1 MRRRQE
7 RSLPSKRGLSSNV
20 GDERREMRDERCE
33 MQGVGVT
40 RTRKWGAAKPVALS
54 THDLGVLPCAIFPLN
69 GERPRERQA
78 LIDGPPPDH
87 VPGNLPRYSVNSTPK
102 TPPLGVFRTVCLRA
116 TLDYRSW
123 PEGITRWI

>member
-1 MRRRQE
+1 MRRWQE

-87 VPGNLPRYSVNSTPK
+87 VPGNLLGQLHSQDSTA
-102 TPPLGVFRTVCLRA
+102 RCLPHSLSPSDA
-116 TLDYRSW
+116 
-123 PEGITRWI
+123 